1 MDTRGPLVKGQCVRA
16 RLPSPRSGQ
25 VLPGIACGALVLAAL
40 ALQAWPT
47 AQDTLVLHRSAVAAG
62 EWWRVVTGH
71 LVHCDWRHLAADVGA
86 FAILCWIGLRR
97 PRTALTVVVLSAVAA
112 GMAVCLWAAGITTYM
127 GISGVNYALLAWL
140 LLAQA
145 LEERGGRAAAYGA
158 VLVAICGKAVLE
170 MVTGEP
176 VVNVCLPP
184 SVQVVAVAHVA
195 GIVVGVAAAIVPAAA
210 SVLQVRSLPFGV
222 GLSFPTPGGRPDAES
237 GEAARSRTR
246 THRRPRRRGGRRG
259 LPCP

>member
-16 RLPSPRSGQ
+16 RLPSQ
-25 VLPGIACGALVLAAL
+25 ALPGIACGAIVVAAL
-40 ALQAWPT
+40 VLQAWPS
-47 AQDTLVLHRSAVAAG
+47 AQEALVLRRPAIVAG
-62 EWWRVVTGH
+62 QWWRVVTGH
-71 LVHCDWRHLAADVGA
+71 LVHCDWRHLATDVGA
-86 FAILCWIGLRR
+86 FALLCWIGLRR

-112 GMAVCLWAAGITTYM
+112 GMAVCLWAAGITTYR
-127 GISGVNYALLAWL
+127 GISGINYALLAWL

-145 LEERGGRAAAYGA
+145 LEERGWRAAAYGA

-210 SVLQVRSLPFGV
+210 SMLRVRSLAS
-222 GLSFPTPGGRPDAES
+222 GLGPSLPTPGWRLDAES